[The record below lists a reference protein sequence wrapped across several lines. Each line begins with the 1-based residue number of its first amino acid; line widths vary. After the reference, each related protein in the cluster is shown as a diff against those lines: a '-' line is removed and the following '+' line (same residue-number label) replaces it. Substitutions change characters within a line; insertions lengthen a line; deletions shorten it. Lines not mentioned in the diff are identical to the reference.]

1 MHPNSST
8 AERQRGVLRCEADK
22 VRKLLKEQFDAELSL
37 EFLIRGKQRV
47 FAFKKCDL
55 RIKKVSEGIYFGKIE
70 KDGLRLSI
78 EGSFIVGR
86 VAKKGI
92 IEIGEEDAMRWLR
105 GEDLEIPYK
114 GYCILKW
121 GEYFLGCG
129 KGNGKKILNFVPKDR
144 RLRNKSES
152 EI

>member
-1 MHPNSST
+1 M
-8 AERQRGVLRCEADK
+8 K
-22 VRKLLKEQFDAELSL
+22 KQFGAELSIN
-37 EFLIRGKQRV
+37 FAVRGKGRV
-47 FAFKKCDL
+47 FAFEECNIE
-55 RIKKVSEGIYFGKIE
+55 IKKVNEGIYFGKIE

-92 IEIGEEDAMRWLR
+92 VELSEEETTKWLS
-105 GEDLEIPYK
+105 GEDLDIPIE

-121 GEYFLGCG
+121 EDYFLGCG

-144 RLRNKSES
+144 RLHSEVKREKSSES

>member
-1 MHPNSST
+1 M
-8 AERQRGVLRCEADK
+8 
-22 VRKLLKEQFDAELSL
+22 KEQFDVELSL
-37 EFLIRGKQRV
+37 EFIIRGKQRV

-55 RIKKVSEGIYFGKIE
+55 RVKKVSEGLYFGKIE

-86 VAKKGI
+86 VAKKGVVK
-92 IEIGEEDAMRWLR
+92 IGEEEAMKWLR
-105 GEDLEIPYK
+105 GEDLEIPYR

-121 GEYFLGCG
+121 RDYFLGCG

>member
-1 MHPNSST
+1 M
-8 AERQRGVLRCEADK
+8 
-22 VRKLLKEQFDAELSL
+22 KEQFDAELDI
-37 EFLIRGKQRV
+37 EFIIRGKKRV

-55 RIKKVSEGIYFGKIE
+55 GIRKVFEGIYFGKIE

-86 VAKKGI
+86 VARKGI
-92 IEIGEEDAMRWLR
+92 VEISEEEAMRWLK
-105 GEDLEIPYK
+105 GENLDREFE

-144 RLRNKSES
+144 RLRLEKSES
-152 EI
+152 ESEI